1 MEKLQ
6 IINSNE
12 FGIEEKKALTIEQSF
27 LPKKQEFDGY
37 IEVYK
42 NILSLDIE
50 DLETSKKARELR
62 LKLVKVRTGIKDIH
76 QSEKAFFLASGKYVD
91 ALKNKLTLPVEQ
103 MEEKLSEIEK
113 YQENKEK
120 ERKAKLKLQ
129 RIELLT
135 PFEVDATFVDLE
147 NMGEDQFNSFYE
159 TNKTAYEAKKEAER
173 LAELKRIEEAKKA
186 EEERLRIEKE
196 KEEERKRLEEE
207 NRKLKEQQEAERKKA
222 EAERQKQ
229 ELQLKKE
236 REEAEKLRLE
246 KEKQIKEEREKA
258 LKIQRELE
266 AKQEAER
273 LEKERIEKEK
283 RDKLLA
289 PDKEKINQL
298 YLSIKNFEF
307 PQVTDLE
314 SKKIIESVKND
325 FNEILKKIISQSKSL
340 K

>member
-1 MEKLQ
+1 MDKLQ
-6 IINSNE
+6 IINSSE

-37 IEVYK
+37 VDVYR
-42 NILSLDIE
+42 NVISMDIE
-50 DLETSKKARELR
+50 AIETSKKARELR
-62 LKLVKVRTGIKDIH
+62 LKLVKVRTGIKDVH
-76 QSEKAFFLASGKYVD
+76 QAEKAFFLASGKYVD

-103 MEEKLSEIEK
+103 MEEKLLEIEK

-135 PFEVDATFVDLE
+135 PYDVDTTFVDLE

-159 TNKTAYEAKKEAER
+159 TNKTAYEAKQEAER
-173 LAELKRIEEAKKA
+173 LSELKRIEEEKKA
-186 EEERLRIEKE
+186 EEERKRLEKE
-196 KEEERKRLEEE
+196 REEERKRLEEE
-207 NRKLKEQQEAERKKA
+207 NRKLKEQQEIERKKQ

-236 REEAEKLRLE
+236 REAAEKLRIE
-246 KEKQIKEEREKA
+246 KEEQIKAEREKS

-298 YLSIKNFEF
+298 YLSIKNFDF
-307 PQVTDLE
+307 PNVIDLE
-314 SKKIIESVKND
+314 SKKIIDSVKED
-325 FNEILKKIISQSKSL
+325 FNEILKKIILKSKSL